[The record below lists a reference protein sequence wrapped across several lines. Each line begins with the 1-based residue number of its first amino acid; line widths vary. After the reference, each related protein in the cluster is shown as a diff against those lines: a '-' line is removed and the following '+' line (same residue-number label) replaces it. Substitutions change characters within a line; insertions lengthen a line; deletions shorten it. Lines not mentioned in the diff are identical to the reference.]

1 MRGAGDLSDGLPAA
15 VTARTTS
22 ASRAPD
28 GADAPQEHRLS
39 TDRSAP
45 TARDASDPGAATR
58 ARIIAAAIEVIA
70 EDGLRASTV
79 AIAERAG
86 LTRMTL
92 YRHVG
97 GRDELLVVVLLHESA
112 RLVPGLRAV
121 LEHRRRR
128 FPRRVADAIELLVDG
143 IHANPVLRQFVDQ
156 PPPTTVPAID
166 PQFTFVT
173 EVRAFFRPYFE
184 DPDNRSQLRFDPERT
199 LDYTLRQ
206 LLLYLTTPGRDWT
219 GPADLR
225 ADLDDFFIPAIA
237 RPRPARRSRPA

>member
-1 MRGAGDLSDGLPAA
+1 MARAAPPPGAPS
-15 VTARTTS
+15 AR
-22 ASRAPD
+22 RKAP
-28 GADAPQEHRLS
+28 PV
-39 TDRSAP
+39 RSGP
-45 TARDASDPGAATR
+45 TDPGTDTHT
-58 ARIIAAAIEVIA
+58 RIIAAAVDVIA

-92 YRHVG
+92 YRHIG
-97 GRDELLVVVLLHESA
+97 SRDELLVAVLLHESA
-112 RLVPGLRAV
+112 RLVPGLRQV
-121 LEHRRRR
+121 LEDRRRR

-143 IHANPVLRQFVDQ
+143 IHANPVLCQFVDHT
-156 PPPTTVPAID
+156 PPTTVPAID
-166 PQFTFVT
+166 PQFTFVS

-184 DPDNRSQLRFDPERT
+184 DPANRAQLRFDPERT

-206 LLLYLTTPGRDWT
+206 LLLYLTTPGRDWS

-237 RPRPARRSRPA
+237 RPRPARPTPRR